1 MQCNEQSFMQRESL
15 SGLLGNVNVEKVR
28 ARRDAHGLHFIV
40 LTGFFL
46 DEKKTE
52 KRKDQAYEQEIFF
65 TNLNHLSAG
74 NETERPKPP

>member
-28 ARRDAHGLHFIV
+28 ARRNAHGLHFIV

-46 DEKKTE
+46 DE

>member
-28 ARRDAHGLHFIV
+28 ARRNAHGLHFIV

-46 DEKKTE
+46 T
-52 KRKDQAYEQEIFF
+52 KRKQKKGKI
-65 TNLNHLSAG
+65 
-74 NETERPKPP
+74 KPMSKKYFSQI

>member
-28 ARRDAHGLHFIV
+28 ARRNAHGLHFIV

-65 TNLNHLSAG
+65 TNLNHG